1 MDIEL
6 KEELTRIKGAVD
18 TATDKVRERAEE
30 AVALAKAGKDMS
42 EKLKEMTDEVM
53 LKQGEALARLDEF
66 EQKMA
71 RRAGPE
77 KQTPNTP
84 GYGFIESEQFKA
96 YQSAGRQLRK
106 GERIEVDVKA
116 ITSLAA
122 SGGSLVAP
130 DRLSTVLELPQRPA
144 TVRDLLAPG
153 RTAQNLIQYQ
163 QEKIFTNN
171 AGPVAE
177 STLKPESDITF
188 EPKDA
193 KVIKLAHWIAAS
205 TEILDDAPAMQ
216 SIIDE
221 RLRYGL
227 RFVEDVQ
234 LLMGSGLPGN
244 LAGIYTT
251 ATAYVAPFTLPGTAT
266 AIDVLRLAFL
276 QGELALLPADAAILH
291 PSNWAQIEL
300 LKDSQGRY
308 IIGNPQ
314 GNIAPTLWGR
324 RIVTTLAMTAGQFLA
339 GNFRQSAQIFDRED
353 ANVVVSTEDVD
364 NFRKNMVTILA
375 EERLAL
381 VDWRPAARIKG
392 ALPALA

>member
-1 MDIEL
+1 MDQEL
-6 KEELTRIKGAVD
+6 QQELTRIKTDVH
-18 TATDKVRERAEE
+18 TTTDKVREKAEE
-30 AVALAKAGKDMS
+30 AIALAKAGKDMS
-42 EKLKEMTDEVM
+42 DKLKELTDEIM
-53 LKQGEALARLDEF
+53 TKQGEALARMDDF

-71 RRAGPE
+71 RRGGAE

-84 GYGFIESEQFKA
+84 GYNFIESEQFKA
-96 YQSAGRQLRK
+96 FQAAGREIRK
-106 GERIEVDVKA
+106 GERIDVEVKA

-122 SGGSLVAP
+122 SGGSLIAP

-153 RTAQNLIQYQ
+153 RTSQNLIQYQ
-163 QEKIFTNN
+163 QEKVFTNN

-177 STLKPESDITF
+177 GTLKPESDITF
-188 EPKDA
+188 EAKDA
-193 KVIKLAHWIAAS
+193 KVVKLAHWIAAS

-227 RFVEDVQ
+227 RFVEDMQ
-234 LLMGSGLPGN
+234 LLMGSGTSGN

-251 ATAYVAPFTLPGTAT
+251 ALAYAAPFTVAGAT

-276 QGELALLPADAAILH
+276 QGELSLLPADAAVLH

-300 LKDSQGRY
+300 LKDTQGRY

-314 GNIAPTLWGR
+314 GNLAPSLWGR